1 MDFGF
6 PQFAHVYLPV
16 PLVAFSIPPG
26 VFWAYFAGVALLAI
40 GLPIVIKNDLPQA
53 HGLDK
58 FIPFGRLFY
67 ALPLAIFATE
77 HFTFTDSVML
87 IVPSWIPAHRFWVYF
102 VAVALIAAAL
112 SITFK
117 VRAQLASTL
126 LGIMLFLFV
135 VLIHI
140 PNVVATP
147 HDRIRWAV
155 ALRDLAFSG
164 GAFAF
169 AGCQAKS
176 RSAGAARHLITLGRI
191 LIAIAALFF
200 AVEHFLHPDFVPGVP
215 LNKLIPTWIPG
226 RIFVSYLAG
235 TLLLASGACLLINKK
250 SRLAAT
256 YLGILILF
264 LCLYIYLPLLVSD
277 PSSISGALNFFVDTL
292 MFSGAAFLLA
302 DALPKEHPRN
312 VAVGAALRTPQGSS
326 I

>member
-1 MDFGF
+1 MHMMFCGL
-6 PQFAHVYLPV
+6 QQLAHAYPPV
-16 PLVAFSIPPG
+16 PLLAFSVKAG
-26 VFWAYFAGVALLAI
+26 VFWTYFARVALLAI
-40 GLPIVIKNDLPQA
+40 GVPMIIKNELPQA

-58 FIPFGRLFY
+58 LIPFGRLFY
-67 ALPLAIFATE
+67 AIPMAVFAAE
-77 HFTFTDSVML
+77 HFTFTDSVLL
-87 IVPSWIPAHRFWVYF
+87 IVPSWIPAHRFWFYC
-102 VAVALIAAAL
+102 VAIALIAAAF
-112 SITFK
+112 SIIFK
-117 VRAQLASTL
+117 VRAQLAFTL

-147 HDRIRWAV
+147 QDRIRWAV

-169 AGCQAKS
+169 AGSQAKS
-176 RSAGAARHLITLGRI
+176 LSAGAAPHLITLGRL
-191 LIAIAALFF
+191 LIAITALFF

-226 RIFVSYLAG
+226 RIFISYLAG
-235 TLLLASGACLLINKK
+235 VILRGSGAALLTNKK

-264 LCLYIYLPLLVSD
+264 LCLYIYLPILVSA
-277 PSSISGALNFFVDTL
+277 PSSIGGALNFFAETL

-302 DALPKEHPRN
+302 DALPREVHRN
-312 VAVGAALRTPQGSS
+312 VPAAAAVKAP
-326 I
+326 